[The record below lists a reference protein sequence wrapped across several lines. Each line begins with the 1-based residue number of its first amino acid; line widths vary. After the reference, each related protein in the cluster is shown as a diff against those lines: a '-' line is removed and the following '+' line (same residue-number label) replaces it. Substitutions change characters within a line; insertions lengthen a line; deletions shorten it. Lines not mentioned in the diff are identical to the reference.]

1 MYIMMAGRTEDRIRI
16 RPKSAD
22 PELQFEK
29 RNTFRVSRA
38 VRCGHDDGG
47 EGLKSGSDIFSKTG
61 SGSEQNPPI
70 KNCGLKTEIPFG
82 FPVQPEVYMKMA
94 GED

>member
-47 EGLKSGSDIFSKTG
+47 EGLKSGS
-61 SGSEQNPPI
+61 GSEQNPPI
-70 KNCGLKTEIPFG
+70 QNCGLKTEIPFG
-82 FPVQPEVYMKMA
+82 FPVQPEVYMMMA
-94 GED
+94 GEE